1 MHKVSIVTDSI
12 ACMPQQVVEKHG
24 IHVVA
29 PYIYFDG
36 KALRD
41 GIDISP
47 SEAYQLLREAPD
59 LFSTSGPAPS
69 DYVEAYRKAAH
80 GAEAILCITLSTKV
94 SSTHNSAVAAKEQMN
109 REMPHM
115 PIEVVD
121 SRTCTGAEGFVVL
134 AAIDALSQ
142 GMDLAGAVKAAED
155 RREKVDL
162 VFVLETMRHAYRT
175 GRIPKF
181 AAQVGSWLDVRPVI
195 TWKDGVAHFKCVT
208 RNHEKGVNILIEW
221 MRKTVG
227 DSRVHVAVHH
237 ADCPEEGQRLM
248 ERVGSEF
255 DCVEIWL
262 TEFSPIMGYCT
273 GSGTLGLA
281 FHSED

>member
-12 ACMPQQVVEKHG
+12 ACLPEQVVEKHG

-36 KALRD
+36 KAFRD

-47 SEAYQLLREAPD
+47 GEAYQLLGEAPD

-69 DYVEAYRKAAH
+69 DYVEAYREASR
-80 GAEAILCITLSTKV
+80 GADAILCITLSSEV
-94 SSTHNSAVAAKEQMN
+94 SSTHNSAVAAKEQMS
-109 REMPHM
+109 REMPQT

-121 SRTCTGAEGFVVL
+121 SRICTGAEGFVVL
-134 AAIDALSQ
+134 AAIDALSR
-142 GMDLAGAVKAAED
+142 GMDLRGAVKAAES

-181 AAQVGSWLDVRPVI
+181 AAQFGSWLDVRPVI
-195 TWKDGVAHFKCVT
+195 TWKDGAARFKCVT
-208 RNHEKGVNILIEW
+208 RNHDKGVNILLDS
-221 MRKTVG
+221 MRKVVG
-227 DSRVHVAVHH
+227 DRRVHVAVHH
-237 ADCPEEGQRLM
+237 ADCLEEGQRLM
-248 ERVGSEF
+248 ERVVREF

-262 TEFSPIMGYCT
+262 TEFSPIMGYST

-281 FHSED
+281 FYSED